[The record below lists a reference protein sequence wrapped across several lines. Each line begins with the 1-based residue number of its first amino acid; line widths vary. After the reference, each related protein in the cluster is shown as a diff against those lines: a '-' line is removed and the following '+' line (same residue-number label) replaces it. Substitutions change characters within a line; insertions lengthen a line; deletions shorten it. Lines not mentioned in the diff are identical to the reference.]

1 MNYLIVINKDNL
13 IDTSYY
19 KNLELVWCG
28 DVLGESIKVEKLT
41 YNNYIKLKE
50 YLKSRDIPVRL

>member
-28 DVLGESIKVEKLT
+28 DVLGESIKVEKVT
-41 YNNYIKLKE
+41 YNDYIKLKE
-50 YLKSRDIPVRL
+50 YLKK